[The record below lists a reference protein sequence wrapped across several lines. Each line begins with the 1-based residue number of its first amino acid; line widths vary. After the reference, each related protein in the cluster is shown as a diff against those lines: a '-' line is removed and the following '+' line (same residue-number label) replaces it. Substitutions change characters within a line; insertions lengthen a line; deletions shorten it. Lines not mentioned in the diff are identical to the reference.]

1 MLNDFLDSSVSTSW
15 IVFPGFT
22 AHSDGKRDTPSTSI
36 PVWAQQTTNSIVV
49 I

>member
-1 MLNDFLDSSVSTSW
+1 MLNDFLDSSGSTRW

-22 AHSDGKRDTPSTSI
+22 AHSDGKRDPPSTSI
-36 PVWAQQTTNSIVV
+36 RVWAQQTTNSIVV